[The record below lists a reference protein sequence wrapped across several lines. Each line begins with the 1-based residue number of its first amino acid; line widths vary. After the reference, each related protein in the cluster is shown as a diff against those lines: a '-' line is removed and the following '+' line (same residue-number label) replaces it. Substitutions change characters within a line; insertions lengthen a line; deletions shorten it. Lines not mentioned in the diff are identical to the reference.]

1 MTCLLKHVSYYYAL
15 EFIIRQLK
23 LFAGYLKASD
33 EESMAFTLQTTGV
46 MLHVNASMINLTKN
60 ELRAEAAVI

>member
-1 MTCLLKHVSYYYAL
+1 
-15 EFIIRQLK
+15 
-23 LFAGYLKASD
+23 LFAGYLLASD

-60 ELRAEAAVI
+60 ELRAEAAVM